1 MCRWLTTLRKRAER
15 RTDGLKSEFIIP
27 TVLIKETGR
36 KGQTEAMK
44 RNLLSI
50 LILALLIV
58 DIALTAIMMLTFNST
73 FSKTA
78 ALVNDIAGVLDL
90 EVNGPVTNY
99 DGSSGEVSLADTVT
113 YDLPDSMT
121 IPLALG
127 EDGKAHYAMVSV
139 SLSMD
144 SSNADFKT
152 YKLEG
157 VSERKSLIQSEITE
171 VFGEY
176 TLDEA
181 RADTEGLKKEILQ
194 RLQQLFGSNFIYKV
208 SFSEIVWQ

>member
-1 MCRWLTTLRKRAER
+1 
-15 RTDGLKSEFIIP
+15 
-27 TVLIKETGR
+27 
-36 KGQTEAMK
+36 
-44 RNLLSI
+44 
-50 LILALLIV
+50 
-58 DIALTAIMMLTFNST
+58 
-73 FSKTA
+73 
-78 ALVNDIAGVLDL
+78 
-90 EVNGPVTNY
+90 
-99 DGSSGEVSLADTVT
+99 
-113 YDLPDSMT
+113 MT
-121 IPLALG
+121 IPLAVG

-144 SSNADFKT
+144 SSNADFKS

>member
-1 MCRWLTTLRKRAER
+1 
-15 RTDGLKSEFIIP
+15 
-27 TVLIKETGR
+27 
-36 KGQTEAMK
+36 
-44 RNLLSI
+44 
-50 LILALLIV
+50 
-58 DIALTAIMMLTFNST
+58 
-73 FSKTA
+73 
-78 ALVNDIAGVLDL
+78 
-90 EVNGPVTNY
+90 
-99 DGSSGEVSLADTVT
+99 
-113 YDLPDSMT
+113 
-121 IPLALG
+121 
-127 EDGKAHYAMVSV
+127 MVSV

-144 SSNADFKT
+144 SSNADFKS

>member
-1 MCRWLTTLRKRAER
+1 
-15 RTDGLKSEFIIP
+15 
-27 TVLIKETGR
+27 
-36 KGQTEAMK
+36 MK

-58 DIALTAIMMLTFNST
+58 NIALTAIMMFTFNST

-99 DGSSGEVSLADTVT
+99 EGSSNTISLADTVT
-113 YDLPDSMT
+113 YDLPESMT

-127 EDGKAHYAMVSV
+127 DDGKAHFVMVSV

-144 SSNADFKT
+144 SNNADFKN

-194 RLQQLFGSNFIYKV
+194 RLQQLFGSDFIYKV

>member
-1 MCRWLTTLRKRAER
+1 
-15 RTDGLKSEFIIP
+15 
-27 TVLIKETGR
+27 
-36 KGQTEAMK
+36 MK

-58 DIALTAIMMLTFNST
+58 NIALTAVMMLTFNST

-99 DGSSGEVSLADTVT
+99 DGSSGEVSLEDTVT

-121 IPLALG
+121 IPLAVG
-127 EDGKAHYAMVSV
+127 EDGKEHYAMVSV
-139 SLSMD
+139 SFSMD
-144 SSNADFKT
+144 SSNADFKS

>member
-1 MCRWLTTLRKRAER
+1 
-15 RTDGLKSEFIIP
+15 
-27 TVLIKETGR
+27 
-36 KGQTEAMK
+36 MK

-58 DIALTAIMMLTFNST
+58 NIALTAIMMLTFNST

-121 IPLALG
+121 IPLAVG

-144 SSNADFKT
+144 SSNADFKN

>member
-1 MCRWLTTLRKRAER
+1 
-15 RTDGLKSEFIIP
+15 
-27 TVLIKETGR
+27 
-36 KGQTEAMK
+36 MK

-58 DIALTAIMMLTFNST
+58 NIALTAIMMFTFNST

-99 DGSSGEVSLADTVT
+99 DGSSGEVSLADTIT
-113 YDLPDSMT
+113 YDLPESMT
-121 IPLALG
+121 IPLAVG

-144 SSNADFKT
+144 SSNADFKS

>member
-1 MCRWLTTLRKRAER
+1 M
-15 RTDGLKSEFIIP
+15 KSEFIIP
-27 TVLIKETGR
+27 TVLIKEQEE
-36 KGQTEAMK
+36 KDKQEAMK

-58 DIALTAIMMLTFNST
+58 NIALTAIMMFTFNST

-99 DGSSGEVSLADTVT
+99 DGSSVEVSLADTVT
-113 YDLPDSMT
+113 YDLPESMT
-121 IPLALG
+121 IPLAVG

-144 SSNADFKT
+144 SSNADFKS

>member
-1 MCRWLTTLRKRAER
+1 
-15 RTDGLKSEFIIP
+15 
-27 TVLIKETGR
+27 
-36 KGQTEAMK
+36 MK

-58 DIALTAIMMLTFNST
+58 NIALTAIMMVTFNST
-73 FSKTA
+73 SSKTT

-99 DGSSGEVSLADTVT
+99 DGSAGNVSLADTVT

-121 IPLALG
+121 IPLALSD
-127 EDGKAHYAMVSV
+127 DGKTHYAVVSV
-139 SLSMD
+139 SLSID
-144 SSNADFKT
+144 GTNED
-152 YKLEG
+152 YKKNYTLDTIG
-157 VSERKSLIQSEITE
+157 ERKSLIQSEITE

-181 RADTEGLKKEILQ
+181 RADTEGLKQEILQ
-194 RLQQLFGSNFIYKV
+194 RLQNLFNSNFIYKV
-208 SFSEIVWQ
+208 SFSEIAWQ

>member
-1 MCRWLTTLRKRAER
+1 
-15 RTDGLKSEFIIP
+15 
-27 TVLIKETGR
+27 
-36 KGQTEAMK
+36 MK

-58 DIALTAIMMLTFNST
+58 NIALTAIMMFTFNST

-113 YDLPDSMT
+113 YDLPESMT
-121 IPLALG
+121 IPLAVG

-144 SSNADFKT
+144 SSNADFKG